1 MFKFKKRLK
10 FIMKFWKFIPFLKE
24 YYMSKDVQ
32 LYQKIFGVVL
42 MLGYL
47 FFPFDLIP
55 DFISFIGIID
65 DIVIITFILERLIK
79 VAPESLKA
87 KYNL

>member
-1 MFKFKKRLK
+1 
-10 FIMKFWKFIPFLKE
+10 
-24 YYMSKDVQ
+24 MSKDVQ

-42 MLGYL
+42 MLAYL

-55 DFISFIGIID
+55 DFIYFIGIID

-79 VAPESLKA
+79 AAPESLKA